1 MKFKTF
7 INEAKEYWLELTN
20 VEPGYLEVAYAT
32 SKDAKAGFSKGLIRL
47 HTVKGILK
55 GFDYKNNPLPKDL
68 KDKIDAELFTSA
80 QKQINK

>member
-7 INEAKEYWLELTN
+7 VNEAKEYWLKLTN
-20 VEPGYLEVAYAT
+20 VEPGYLEIAYAT
-32 SKDAKAGFSKGLIRL
+32 SKDANARFSKGLIRL

-55 GFDYKNNPLPKDL
+55 GFDYKNNPLPKEL

>member
-1 MKFKTF
+1 MLLVKMQTLDFQ
-7 INEAKEYWLELTN
+7 
-20 VEPGYLEVAYAT
+20 
-32 SKDAKAGFSKGLIRL
+32 KGLIRL

-80 QKQINK
+80 QKQIHK

>member
-20 VEPGYLEVAYAT
+20 IEPGLVDVAYAIN
-32 SKDAKAGFSKGLIRL
+32 KEARAGFSKGTISLYTI
-47 HTVKGILK
+47 KEILK
-55 GFDYKNNPLPKDL
+55 GFDYKNKPLPKEL

-80 QKQINK
+80 QKQIYK